1 MLLGPVAQ
9 RYFLKKVFLKI
20 PQNSQENTP
29 VGAFCLTALSKQQQ
43 QEQQKFGANEFW
55 KIYKNSFFIELA
67 LFF

>member
-43 QEQQKFGANEFW
+43 QEQQKFGANKF
-55 KIYKNSFFIELA
+55 
-67 LFF
+67 